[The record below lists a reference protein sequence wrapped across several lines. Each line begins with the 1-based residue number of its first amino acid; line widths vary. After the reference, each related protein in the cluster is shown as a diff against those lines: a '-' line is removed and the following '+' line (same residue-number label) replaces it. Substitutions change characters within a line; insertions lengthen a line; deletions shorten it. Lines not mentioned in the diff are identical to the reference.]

1 MITLIS
7 DVKQYLGLEQTFE
20 YDDVLNSMIKT
31 ADNQLQNYLGGNVL
45 NTEIEYNFRPQY
57 YTDTKTLPFQK
68 VNAIDEL
75 SYRTSLNGTWSVID
89 STVYVLTDKPYQI
102 NYQNF
107 NPNVY
112 YKATLDVGFLDSEI
126 PEMIRQAGTEMTV
139 QMFKESDVVKGDLT
153 GRLGIK
159 IISSNSQV
167 GGTKQYT
174 FESVWEKWKNDLMK
188 FKIIATGLK

>member
-7 DVKQYLGLEQTFE
+7 DVKQYLGLELTTE
-20 YDDVLNSMIKT
+20 YDYVLNSMIKT

-45 NTEIEYNFRPQY
+45 NTDIDYNFRCQY
-57 YTDTKTLPFQK
+57 YSDTKTLPFQK

-89 STVYVLTDKPYQI
+89 STMYVLTDKPFQI

-112 YKATLDVGFLDSEI
+112 YKAVLDVGYLDSEI

-159 IISSNSQV
+159 VISSNSQV

-174 FESVWEKWKNDLMK
+174 FESVWDKWKNDLMK